1 MVQTKFSINTVVQT
15 SSRSE
20 LRALLTASG
29 VKLTLPQAQEIIAHA
44 ESLGAKTAFRLGVI
58 HTYTSDL
65 LDPWLTFE
73 AALQGLDIHIYHAPY
88 GITFQ
93 EASQNSGL
101 VQHKPD
107 MTLFLLRREDL
118 HPDLAYP
125 LTRLSP
131 AQQDELRNE
140 SIAGLISLVAQFREY
155 AVGQIVLTLLPPL
168 NPPGLGV
175 FDAQSERSEAAWW
188 AKLKMEVA
196 ARIGA
201 SLSSCLF
208 VDLDEVAL
216 QIGRNNFFDHRFWY
230 SSRFP
235 FKTEAA
241 QEIARRVVGL
251 GAVIKFP
258 KAKVIVLDADNTL
271 WGGVIGEDGL
281 LGIALGP
288 DYPGNAFVD
297 FQRRILNFQQ
307 RGFLLALC
315 SKNNAADLDQ
325 VLQEHP
331 HQILRD
337 QHFAARRVNWEPKPD
352 NLKALADELNLG
364 LDSFIFVDDSSH
376 ECAAVRYA
384 LPQVEVI
391 QTPSRAVE
399 VPYCLDRVARLE
411 VLSLTAEDLT
421 KTEMYAQERMR
432 REFMGNTGSNGL
444 GGENYL
450 YSLGMKMT
458 INLDCIAHLSR
469 QSQLTQKTNQFNLT
483 THRYNEHQ
491 IGEFIGKQNCLVAD
505 FSLADVFGDSGIV
518 GLAIFTIRSDNRA
531 DLDSFMMSC
540 RVIGREAES
549 AFLHTLLRVLADR
562 GIHEVYAEFLP
573 TAKNGLAKDFLANQG
588 FLAVEEGRY
597 IWNLQSQAPKNQDA
611 FPITVMINL

>member
-1 MVQTKFSINTVVQT
+1 MVHSKFAINKFLQT

-20 LRALLTASG
+20 LRALLAATG

-44 ESLGAKTAFRLGVI
+44 ESLGATTAFRLGVI

-65 LDPWLTFE
+65 LDPWLNFE
-73 AALQGLDIHIYHAPY
+73 AALQGLALQIYHAPY

-93 EASQNSGL
+93 EASKNSGL
-101 VQHKPD
+101 VQHQPD
-107 MTLFLLRREDL
+107 VTLILLRREDL

-131 AQQDELRNE
+131 SQQDELRNE
-140 SIAGLISLVAQFREY
+140 SIAELISLVSQFREQ
-155 AVGQIVLTLLPPL
+155 AVGQIVLTLLPFL
-168 NPPGLGV
+168 NAPGLGL
-175 FDAQSERSEAAWW
+175 FDAQSERSEAVWW

-196 ARIGA
+196 ARISA
-201 SLSSCLF
+201 SLSACLF
-208 VDLDEVAL
+208 VDLDEVLL

-281 LGIALGP
+281 SGLALGP

-297 FQRRILNFQQ
+297 FQRRLLNFQQ

-315 SKNNAADLDQ
+315 SKNNPVDLDQ

-391 QTPSRAVE
+391 QTPSKAVE
-399 VPYCLDRVARLE
+399 IPFCLDRVARLE

-432 REFMGNTGSNGL
+432 REFMGNTGNNGL

-450 YSLGMKMT
+450 QSLNMKMT

-469 QSQLTQKTNQFNLT
+469 LSQLTQKTNQFNLT
-483 THRYNEHQ
+483 TRRYNEHQ
-491 IGEFIGKQNCLVAD
+491 IGEFIANKNCLVAD

-518 GLAIFTIRSDNRA
+518 GLAIFTIRSDNHA
-531 DLDSFMMSC
+531 DLDTFLMSC

-549 AFLHTLLRVLADR
+549 AFLHALLRVLADR
-562 GIHEVYAEFLP
+562 GIQEVYAEFLP
-573 TAKNGLAKDFLANQG
+573 TTKNGLAKDFLANQG
-588 FLAVEEGRY
+588 FLAVAEGGY
-597 IWNLQSQAPKNQDA
+597 SWNLRNQAPKNQAA
-611 FPITVMINL
+611 FPVTVMIDI

>member
-271 WGGVIGEDGL
+271 WGASSVRMG
-281 LGIALGP
+281 
-288 DYPGNAFVD
+288 
-297 FQRRILNFQQ
+297 
-307 RGFLLALC
+307 C
-315 SKNNAADLDQ
+315 W
-325 VLQEHP
+325 VL
-331 HQILRD
+331 R
-337 QHFAARRVNWEPKPD
+337 
-352 NLKALADELNLG
+352 
-364 LDSFIFVDDSSH
+364 
-376 ECAAVRYA
+376 
-384 LPQVEVI
+384 
-391 QTPSRAVE
+391 
-399 VPYCLDRVARLE
+399 
-411 VLSLTAEDLT
+411 
-421 KTEMYAQERMR
+421 
-432 REFMGNTGSNGL
+432 
-444 GGENYL
+444 
-450 YSLGMKMT
+450 
-458 INLDCIAHLSR
+458 
-469 QSQLTQKTNQFNLT
+469 
-483 THRYNEHQ
+483 
-491 IGEFIGKQNCLVAD
+491 
-505 FSLADVFGDSGIV
+505 
-518 GLAIFTIRSDNRA
+518 
-531 DLDSFMMSC
+531 
-540 RVIGREAES
+540 
-549 AFLHTLLRVLADR
+549 
-562 GIHEVYAEFLP
+562 
-573 TAKNGLAKDFLANQG
+573 
-588 FLAVEEGRY
+588 
-597 IWNLQSQAPKNQDA
+597 
-611 FPITVMINL
+611 